1 MLTTSEITKILD
13 QIDEADDNYYNKN
26 DSLISDLEYDNLKD
40 QIKNLPSQKTKKLQE
55 RISNTLSRVGAPPPK
70 DSKWKKVTHQIR
82 MASLNKKNTPEE
94 IKDWYNESSNPYTL
108 ITEKLDGLSLG
119 LQYENGI
126 LILGYTRGDGYI
138 GEDITR
144 NVKKMKGVPS
154 TLPIHFTGH
163 IRGEMILK
171 HSDLSKHFPELT
183 NARNGASGIAK
194 RENGI
199 GSEHLTVMCYSI
211 DGLDFKTE
219 EELFQSLTTM
229 GFEVPWYTSAT
240 TADDIIKIWN
250 NYMDEKRS
258 KLDYDID
265 GLVVRI
271 SNIENQLAFGWVNNR
286 PRGAIAFKFKAFGQ
300 KTTIRKIHCQVGDT
314 GIISPV
320 AEFDEVE
327 ILGSKITKASL
338 YNFSNIKNMNID
350 IGAEVVVERKN
361 DVIPSVVQVI
371 TSTNTV
377 FSIPTTC
384 PVCATSTIRKGE
396 YVQCPNKQCPAQ
408 VIGRINKWISELN
421 IMEWGEKVLQKFI
434 ESNLVSDVADI
445 YRLKAEDIC
454 NLDRMGEKSA
464 NNLIEE
470 LNKFR
475 EISIE
480 NFIGGLAIP
489 GVATSTVKQ
498 VISAGYDSMEKIL
511 AMSKDQIANIAG
523 FGDIRAEALYDGLR
537 ENSSRIKDILSAG
550 VKIKARAHGVLT
562 GKSFAFTGAASIPR
576 PKMAQMVNG
585 AGGEVKNSV
594 VKGLTYLV
602 IADPSSTSSKAMAAK
617 KLGVVLIS
625 EQQLVDMI
633 G

>member
-1 MLTTSEITKILD
+1 MLTASEITKILD

-40 QIKNLPSQKTKKLQE
+40 QIKNLPTQKTKKLQE

-265 GLVVRI
+265 GSIVG
-271 SNIENQLAFGWVNNR
+271 IEVLNASSQMIQPN
-286 PRGAIAFKFKAFGQ
+286 
-300 KTTIRKIHCQVGDT
+300 
-314 GIISPV
+314 GIVYEV
-320 AEFDEVE
+320 A
-327 ILGSKITKASL
+327 
-338 YNFSNIKNMNID
+338 
-350 IGAEVVVERKN
+350 
-361 DVIPSVVQVI
+361 
-371 TSTNTV
+371 
-377 FSIPTTC
+377 
-384 PVCATSTIRKGE
+384 
-396 YVQCPNKQCPAQ
+396 
-408 VIGRINKWISELN
+408 
-421 IMEWGEKVLQKFI
+421 
-434 ESNLVSDVADI
+434 
-445 YRLKAEDIC
+445 
-454 NLDRMGEKSA
+454 
-464 NNLIEE
+464 
-470 LNKFR
+470 
-475 EISIE
+475 
-480 NFIGGLAIP
+480 
-489 GVATSTVKQ
+489 
-498 VISAGYDSMEKIL
+498 
-511 AMSKDQIANIAG
+511 
-523 FGDIRAEALYDGLR
+523 
-537 ENSSRIKDILSAG
+537 
-550 VKIKARAHGVLT
+550 
-562 GKSFAFTGAASIPR
+562 
-576 PKMAQMVNG
+576 
-585 AGGEVKNSV
+585 
-594 VKGLTYLV
+594 
-602 IADPSSTSSKAMAAK
+602 
-617 KLGVVLIS
+617 
-625 EQQLVDMI
+625 
-633 G
+633 